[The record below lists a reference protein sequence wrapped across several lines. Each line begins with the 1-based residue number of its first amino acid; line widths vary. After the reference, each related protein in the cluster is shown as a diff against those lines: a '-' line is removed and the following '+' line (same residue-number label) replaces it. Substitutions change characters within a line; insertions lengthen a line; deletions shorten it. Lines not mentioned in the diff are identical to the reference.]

1 MLKYTGDVEWLELL
15 YTARGTENWHNYFG
29 KQIGVIF
36 SQIYAYST
44 PKYVSNKKWVNIL
57 TKWNI

>member
-29 KQIGVIF
+29 KQTGIIF
-36 SQIYAYST
+36 SQIYAYSL
-44 PKYVSNKKWVNIL
+44 YS
-57 TKWNI
+57 